1 MNTDHTNLEV
11 VRRIYEM
18 FAADDEDGMRALLAD
33 DFEWEFYGPR
43 SIPWAGKYRGVE
55 GFDAFFA
62 NVRGV
67 VEVEHFEP
75 REFISAG
82 DRVVVLG
89 ISRARV
95 LGSGAGYEAQWAN
108 VFTLENGRITRLLDL
123 YETASVV
130 RALEAPSGVTHQ
142 EGRVRS

>member
-1 MNTDHTNLEV
+1 MENQSNVEV
-11 VRRIYEM
+11 VRRIYDL
-18 FAADDEDGMRALLAD
+18 FAAGDEDGMRALLSE

-43 SIPWAGKYRGVE
+43 SIPWAGTYRGVA

-75 REFISAG
+75 HEFIASQ

-95 LGSGAGYEAQWAN
+95 LASGANYEAQWVN
-108 VFTLENGRITRLLDL
+108 VFTLKNGKITRLLDL

-130 RALEAPSGVTHQ
+130 RALSVPARTVHHE
-142 EGRVRS
+142 EGMARP